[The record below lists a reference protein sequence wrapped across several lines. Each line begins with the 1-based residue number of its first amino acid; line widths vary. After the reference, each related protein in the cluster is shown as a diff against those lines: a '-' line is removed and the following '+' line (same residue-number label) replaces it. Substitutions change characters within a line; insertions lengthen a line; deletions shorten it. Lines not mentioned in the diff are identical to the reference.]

1 MLNLKDPQSLKKR
14 LMVQMLM
21 VRENE
26 AKDNISEH
34 VRAALRFIGG

>member
-1 MLNLKDPQSLKKR
+1 MLNLKDPQSLRKR
-14 LMVQMLM
+14 LMVQMFM

-26 AKDNISEH
+26 AKDNIPDQ